1 MKTVLWATLSA
12 NGNYASARPGHPPRP
27 EALKD
32 FTILATASGNFIA
45 GRKTFEGFRA
55 SGAGKVFQNIDIVVV
70 SGKGASLPGVHVVS
84 SPREALRHMK
94 DKGFE
99 VALLSGGET
108 LHKAFLAEDLIDEVI
123 FNFAPVFERRGMN
136 LVLPSKQYK
145 EVQLIE
151 LKDLGGGVVQ
161 HRYLV
166 KQ

>member
-12 NGNYASARPGHPPRP
+12 NGNYASSSQEHPPRP

-32 FTILATASGNFIA
+32 FTIQATASGNFIA

-55 SGAGKVFQNIDIVVV
+55 SGADKAFQNIDIVVV
-70 SGKGASLPGVHVVS
+70 SGKDVSLPGVHVVS
-84 SPREALRHMK
+84 SPQEALRYLK
-94 DKGFE
+94 EKGFE
-99 VALLSGGET
+99 IALLSGGET

-123 FNFAPVFERRGMN
+123 FNFAPVFEGRGMN

-151 LKDLGGGVVQ
+151 VKDLGGGVVQ

-166 KQ
+166 RQ